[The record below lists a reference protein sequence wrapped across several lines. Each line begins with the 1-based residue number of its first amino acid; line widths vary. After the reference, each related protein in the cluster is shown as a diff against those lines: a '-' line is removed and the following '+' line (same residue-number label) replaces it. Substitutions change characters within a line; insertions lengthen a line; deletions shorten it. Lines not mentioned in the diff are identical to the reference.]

1 MSKFLTEF
9 GIDDNLAIEAGGLKV
24 KKAFDVEIFDED
36 YGFISI
42 RVPEGYYTYRRLD
55 FFGFKPTQIG
65 FDLEMA
71 IDNMWY
77 KESGWLDI
85 AGYFDE
91 EYVDTENIYSVEVI
105 INGVKEIKVKD
116 VSQEEAYR
124 CYYNVISNMQP
135 EEGILKSVHLTD
147 GGDDIDDYV
156 CKHENDKYN
165 IINLHT
171 GTYMNKGY
179 EPLNLDYM
187 KLEDALDDIDG
198 GEDFELLKALYEDED
213 FEFEEVEEE

>member
-9 GIDDNLAIEAGGLKV
+9 GIDDNLAIEVGGLKV

-42 RVPEGYYTYRRLD
+42 RVPEGYYTYRILD

-65 FDLEMA
+65 YDLEMA

-116 VSQEEAYR
+116 VSQEEAWR
-124 CYYNVISNMQP
+124 CYYNIISHMLP
-135 EEGILKSVHLTD
+135 EEGVLKSVHLTD

-156 CKHENDKYN
+156 CKHENDEYN

-171 GTYMNKGY
+171 GTYMNKGH
-179 EPLNLDYM
+179 EPIDLSDM
-187 KLEDALDDIDG
+187 KLEDVLSVDF
-198 GEDFELLKALYEDED
+198 EDFELEELEELDED
-213 FEFEEVEEE
+213 FEFEE